1 MKFNNIVGKMKLSTQ
16 NKSKMQIKHNNNS
29 LSHTI
34 MRLSLE
40 FNFIYIHM
48 GLYPGKV
55 ESPLQSSQIIS
66 SNKNTVSEN
75 PQQS

>member
-1 MKFNNIVGKMKLSTQ
+1 
-16 NKSKMQIKHNNNS
+16 
-29 LSHTI
+29 

-40 FNFIYIHM
+40 FNLIYIHM

-55 ESPLQSSQIIS
+55 ESPLQLSQIIS